1 MSGTNAWNSL
11 NNHLHIYNYLIE
23 LISLFSNKMYGYSLL
38 LIDQHLVLTANFQE
52 YGLLLS
58 AFIQSEKE
66 ENWPCVIISY
76 A

>member
-11 NNHLHIYNYLIE
+11 NNHLRIYNYLIE

-76 A
+76 T